1 MQHGAVAELLARSPM
16 LCGLG
21 SELLSAIILR
31 GDMVRFDAGQ
41 PVTLAGTPADSA
53 FFILEGR
60 VALPEQGAEDKTPS
74 LEPGSAISE
83 MAMFV
88 EMDHYHNS
96 IALEDVTALQI
107 SRELMGH
114 LVFERPVLAECFANN
129 IRNNLTN
136 VALLL
141 QELDA
146 ELSASSLPE
155 PELDTGSGDMG
166 YPLLPAPAMEP
177 EAANTLEDFQL
188 PELHELEVDMFGA
201 ENGEDSGAHEGAQ
214 VRDIMSELSQF
225 SLPPSQSPPEPEHDQ
240 TVFPSL

>member
-1 MQHGAVAELLARSPM
+1 MQHGAVAELLACSPM

-41 PVTLAGTPADSA
+41 PVTLAGAPADSA

-74 LEPGSAISE
+74 LEPGSALSE

-88 EMDHYHNS
+88 EMNHYHNS
-96 IALEDVTALQI
+96 IALEDVTVLQI

-114 LVFERPVLAECFANN
+114 LVFERPVLAECFATN
-129 IRNNLTN
+129 IRNNLAN
-136 VALLL
+136 IALQL
-141 QELDA
+141 QELNED
-146 ELSASSLPE
+146 LSEISLPE
-155 PELDTGSGDMG
+155 PELDTGYDNAG
-166 YPLLPAPAMEP
+166 YALLPAPAMET
-177 EAANTLEDFQL
+177 EAAGTPGDFHL
-188 PELHELEVDMFGA
+188 PELSVLEADMFAA
-201 ENGEDSGAHEGAQ
+201 ENSESGGGVEGTQ

-225 SLPPSQSPPEPEHDQ
+225 SLLPSQTPPELEHDQ